1 MFVSRKIVDELDWDG
16 GEVLMGERE
25 KGKKSRRRAGLL
37 YIIIKWKTMVNTKG
51 NARWF

>member
-1 MFVSRKIVDELDWDG
+1 MAHMQPVIQLVDWDG

-25 KGKKSRRRAGLL
+25 KGKKKSGFAL
-37 YIIIKWKTMVNTKG
+37 YIIIKWKTMVDTKG